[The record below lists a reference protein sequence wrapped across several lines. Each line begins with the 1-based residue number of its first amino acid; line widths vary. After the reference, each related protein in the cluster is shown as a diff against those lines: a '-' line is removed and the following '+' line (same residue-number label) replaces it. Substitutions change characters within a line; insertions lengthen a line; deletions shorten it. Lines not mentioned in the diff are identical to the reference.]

1 MPVQIIE
8 LEEETMI
15 EVGDEVLQQQSV
27 KQTLSDLDS
36 FSKKYLLD
44 WEKKS
49 TVRSGKRSRLDKT
62 MISKVEFPYIIK
74 QFLQYPEIKALTQE
88 QLQPFYLQSLCNVL
102 YGVTQ
107 FEVNFVTDQCGKLAN
122 KDLGIELSTSIAQ
135 VAIAIGIDEM
145 YHAFAARELLADI
158 EELTGV
164 IPEASQK
171 SSSEPRKDTLANS
184 NKPAKAPLSPFEYF
198 KNAVPEKLERIAET
212 TLLCILE
219 NAVVDD
225 LFEMAKD
232 LQTANPVAIY
242 NREHLQDEGRHKVFF
257 QRLLKYIW
265 GALSE
270 EDRICLG
277 QAIAGYYE
285 NYSRPPSYDELLQIT
300 SINLQKLP
308 LSEDVIQSI
317 APRIAKS
324 MINQPLHETDFF
336 KNPMRLMAF
345 AGVSDHPPTR
355 ELFLKI
361 GLIAPSLETV

>member
-1 MPVQIIE
+1 M
-8 LEEETMI
+8 
-15 EVGDEVLQQQSV
+15 
-27 KQTLSDLDS
+27 QTLSELDS

-49 TVRSGKRSRLDKT
+49 TVRTGKRSRLDKS

-74 QFLQYPEIKALTQE
+74 HFLQYPEIRALTQE
-88 QLQPFYLQSLCNVL
+88 DLQPFYLQSLCNVL

-122 KDLGIELSTSIAQ
+122 KDLGIELSSSIKQ
-135 VAIAIGIDEM
+135 VAIAIGTDEM
-145 YHAFAARELLADI
+145 YHAFAARELLSDI

-164 IPEASQK
+164 IPVALQK
-171 SSSEPRKDTLANS
+171 TQPEVPKDHLVSSNQQ
-184 NKPAKAPLSPFEYF
+184 AKARLTPVEYF

-232 LQTANPVAIY
+232 FQAVNPVAVY
-242 NREHLQDEGRHKVFF
+242 NREHIHDEGRHKVFF
-257 QRLLKYIW
+257 QRLLRYIW
-265 GALSE
+265 SALSE
-270 EDRICLG
+270 EDRLSLG

-285 NYSRPPSYDELLQIT
+285 QYFQQPTYDELVEVT
-300 SINLQKLP
+300 SKGLQKLP
-308 LSEDVIQSI
+308 LPEDVIRLI
-317 APRIAKS
+317 APQVAKS
-324 MINQPLHETDFF
+324 LARQSLYEKDYIQ
-336 KNPMRLMAF
+336 NPMRLMAF
-345 AGVSDHPPTR
+345 AGISDHPPTR

-361 GLIAPSLETV
+361 GLLAPSLETA

>member
-1 MPVQIIE
+1 MIKF
-8 LEEETMI
+8 EEETMVEI
-15 EVGDEVLQQQSV
+15 GDEVLQQQTV

-74 QFLQYPEIKALTQE
+74 QFLQYPEIEALSQE
-88 QLQPFYLQSLCNVL
+88 ELQPFYLQSLCNVL

-107 FEVNFVTDQCGKLAN
+107 FEVNFVADQCGKLAN
-122 KDLGIELSTSIAQ
+122 KDLGVELSTSIAQ
-135 VAIAIGIDEM
+135 VALAIGTDEM
-145 YHAFAARELLADI
+145 YHAFAARELLAAI

-164 IPEASQK
+164 IPEVAQK
-171 SSSEPRKDTLANS
+171 SSSQPRKDDLGSS
-184 NKPAKAPLSPFEYF
+184 NKQTKAPFSPAEYF

-219 NAVVDD
+219 NAIVDD

-232 LQTANPVAIY
+232 FQTTNPVAIY
-242 NREHLQDEGRHKVFF
+242 NREHLHDEGRHKVFF

-285 NYSRPPSYDELLQIT
+285 NYSRLPSYDELLQVT

-308 LSEDVIQSI
+308 LSEDVVQSI
-317 APRIAKS
+317 APRVAKS
-324 MINQPLHETDFF
+324 MTSQPLHETDFF

-345 AGVSDHPPTR
+345 AGISDHLPTR

-361 GLIAPSLETV
+361 GLIAPSLETA